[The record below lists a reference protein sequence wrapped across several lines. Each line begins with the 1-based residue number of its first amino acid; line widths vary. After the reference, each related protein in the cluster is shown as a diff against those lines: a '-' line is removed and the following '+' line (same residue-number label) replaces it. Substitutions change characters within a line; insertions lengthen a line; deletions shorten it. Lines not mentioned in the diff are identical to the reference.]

1 MEGVKEIVGP
11 EDARSLIQQAR
22 PAGREDGKN
31 FPGLG
36 ALERALEER
45 YGDCCGKG
53 VAVRVGRASFKY
65 GLQQWGELAGV
76 NVPSY
81 QLLPAERRVR
91 EGLEKLAE
99 VFSKQTGMAAR
110 VFEDEQHWSFRMEAR
125 PDLPQGIPD
134 EPACHMV
141 IGMLEGF
148 MSWAGGGK
156 FYQVN
161 QVECCDPNP
170 GECLFTIDKKPDE

>member
-11 EDARSLIQQAR
+11 EDALSLIQQAR
-22 PAGREDGKN
+22 PGDREEGQS

-45 YGDCCGKG
+45 YGECCGQG

-76 NVPSY
+76 NHPSY
-81 QLLPAERRVR
+81 QLLPAGRRIR
-91 EGLEKLAE
+91 DGLEKLAQ
-99 VFSKQTGMAAR
+99 VFSRQTGMKAWIA
-110 VFEDEQHWSFRMEAR
+110 EDEEQWSFHMEGSIE
-125 PDLPQGIPD
+125 LPEGIRD

-141 IGMLEGF
+141 TGMLEGF
-148 MSWAGGGK
+148 MTWAGGGG
-156 FYQVN
+156 FYQVT
-161 QVECCDPNP
+161 QVECCDHRP
-170 GECLFTIDKKPDE
+170 GLCLFTINKKPDE